1 MIKSNKIISKLVI
14 GGANFKNKY
23 GINNKHLN
31 QKKLNNILNYALK
44 NNILQIDNAEAYDS
58 IEEINKF
65 SDVLK
70 SFRIDNKIS
79 NPKENQHHFFNYFYK
94 NLEII
99 NCKQYNIFYIHNID
113 VLRKSYKNLLKDIF
127 YLRDRGFINHIG
139 VSIYEINELKKIL
152 KIFTPNYIQVPVN
165 LLDSEFLL
173 TKNLSFIKKNK
184 IKIIGRSL
192 FLQGLLLTKK
202 EPTNLKLK
210 NIFNHKNNIFKK
222 NKYNLNTLELCVVPF
237 LKNKNIDKLIIGVE
251 SKDHIQMIKNIE
263 NKLNEYPKINLDFF
277 KYDKKDKY
285 LLKPK
290 NW

>member
-1 MIKSNKIISKLVI
+1 M
-14 GGANFKNKY
+14 
-23 GINNKHLN
+23 
-31 QKKLNNILNYALK
+31 
-44 NNILQIDNAEAYDS
+44 
-58 IEEINKF
+58 
-65 SDVLK
+65 
-70 SFRIDNKIS
+70 
-79 NPKENQHHFFNYFYK
+79 
-94 NLEII
+94 
-99 NCKQYNIFYIHNID
+99 
-113 VLRKSYKNLLKDIF
+113 LKDIF